1 MRENKALTILK
12 NAILL
17 EKRGKAFY
25 EKVGKAASN
34 KPVKAFFQMMA
45 QEEARHIDMLS
56 EQFKAYQLHGKFDS
70 TCFSGKSEDKI
81 ASEVFTPALSQ
92 KIDAASFEA
101 AAISAAMS
109 MEEAAL
115 GLYRDRALK
124 SKDKTEKAVYRWLE
138 KWEAS
143 HLEMLSRLDQE
154 LKEKIWNDAAFW
166 PF

>member
-1 MRENKALTILK
+1 MKENKALTILK

-34 KPVKAFFQMMA
+34 KTVKAFFQMMA

-56 EQFKAYQLHGKFDS
+56 EQFKAYQHRGKFDS
-70 TCFSGKSEDKI
+70 TCFSGKSGDKI

-109 MEEAAL
+109 LEDAAL
-115 GLYRDRALK
+115 RLYRDRALK
-124 SKDKTEKAVYRWLE
+124 SKDKTEKAVYQGLAE
-138 KWEAS
+138 WEAL
-143 HLEMLSRLDQE
+143 HLELLSKIDQE
-154 LKEKIWNDAAFW
+154 LKERIWNDAAFW